1 MGYDG
6 KGQAVIE
13 SEAGADDAFER
24 LAGSGEL
31 VLERFVPFEKEL
43 SVICAR
49 DARWKHPAIPVR
61 RERPRKRD
69 TGPDDSP
76 SPREPG
82 RRTRRRRNW
91 PRVLPR
97 TSDVVGLIAG
107 RDVPDGR

>member
-31 VLERFVPFEKEL
+31 ILEQFVPFEKEL

-49 DARWKHPAIPVR
+49 DAAETPVR
-61 RERPRKRD
+61 
-69 TGPDDSP
+69 SP
-76 SPREPG
+76 A
-82 RRTRRRRNW
+82 
-91 PRVLPR
+91 PR
-97 TSDVVGLIAG
+97 TST
-107 RDVPDGR
+107 